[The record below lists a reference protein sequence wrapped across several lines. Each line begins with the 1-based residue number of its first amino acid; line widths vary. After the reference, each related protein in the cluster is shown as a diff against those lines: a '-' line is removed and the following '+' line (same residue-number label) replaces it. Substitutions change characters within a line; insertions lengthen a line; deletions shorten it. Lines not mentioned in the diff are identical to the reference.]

1 MPTAVWCVWTASH
14 LVHRVVVARG
24 VIIDRF
30 LWNDPHQVVQ
40 RTACRGIRSL
50 PERRCRPLARLAGQD
65 ERRVPESSASSAA
78 SSAALTLG
86 TRRANCCTFVD
97 DRLALRRAE
106 PAVGP
111 SASSSQQQ
119 SAAGWLRGL
128 CPVAAGLARAIPTR
142 LGPGARGPGGQAASA
157 ACCEGD
163 EVARRPLS

>member
-1 MPTAVWCVWTASH
+1 MTRTRWFSALLAEGSAPCQSVAAGHWLASP
-14 LVHRVVVARG
+14 VRMNG
-24 VIIDRF
+24 
-30 LWNDPHQVVQ
+30 
-40 RTACRGIRSL
+40 
-50 PERRCRPLARLAGQD
+50 
-65 ERRVPESSASSAA
+65 RVPESSASSAA

-157 ACCEGD
+157 VLAAKVMRWLAGRS
-163 EVARRPLS
+163 ASWHGLPWWNRRPEGRS